1 MEVEFK
7 TSERDGILLTVGSLA
22 GDVGV
27 TLELH
32 DGKVGQRVGNTG
44 GPSSVIPMLQLCYF
58 LPHLALI

>member
-7 TSERDGILLTVGSLA
+7 TSERDGVLLTVGSLE
-22 GDVGV
+22 GDVGI

-32 DGKVGQRVGNTG
+32 DGKVGQHVGNNG
-44 GPSSVIPMLQLCYF
+44 GLSSVIPMPQLCYF